1 MTLVRDKIQLLL
13 VDFLTINLAWLIYY
27 LIRIE
32 SEWIAYV
39 VDPDLW
45 IPMIAIY
52 FYWLLLFMFVGLYRP
67 WYAKSRFD
75 EFALI
80 FKTVTVGV
88 LIVFFVIFFDD
99 TLTNAPAITRIVI
112 LFYWGIMLVLVGGG
126 RLAIRSL
133 QRRLLNA
140 GIGLRRSLIVGWS
153 AKAKNLFDLVEQHPA
168 LGYTIVGFVR
178 TDKRKQILSYKNS
191 RIVGALQN
199 LPALIK
205 KFRVQELLVALES
218 TEHEKLLEVIR
229 YSDDQH
235 VGIKIMPDMYDI
247 ISGQA
252 RTNQI
257 YGFPLIEI
265 MPEIMPPWEQS
276 LKRLI
281 DIGFSSCVLIIG
293 FPFWLLIGLLIKLS
307 SPGPVL
313 YRQKRIGKNGDEF
326 NIFKFRSMRS
336 DAEKYGPQWAGKK
349 DPRVTRLGWFLRK
362 AHLDEIPQFINVLQ
376 GDMSLVGPRPER
388 PYFVDKLSKD
398 IPLYQRRL
406 KVRPGIT
413 GWAQV
418 KHKYDESLEDVKIK
432 LQYDLFYIENMS
444 IRMDIKIILNTVYV
458 MVMGKGHT

>member
-1 MTLVRDKIQLLL
+1 MSTSRDKLLLLL
-13 VDFLTINLAWLIYY
+13 VDLITINSAWLIYY

-32 SEWIAYV
+32 SEWIAKIVEPELV
-39 VDPDLW
+39 VP
-45 IPMIAIY
+45 IIVFY
-52 FYWLLLFMFVGLYRP
+52 CYWLVLFIFVGLYRP
-67 WYAKSRFD
+67 WYAQSRFD

-80 FKTVTVGV
+80 FKTVTFGV
-88 LIVFFVIFFDD
+88 IVLFFVIFIDD
-99 TLTNAPAITRIVI
+99 ASTNAPAISRMVI
-112 LFYWGIMLVLVGGG
+112 LLYWGIMILFIGGG

-133 QRRLLNA
+133 QRRLLRA
-140 GIGLRRSLIVGWS
+140 GIGLRRSLIIGWS
-153 AKAKNLFDLVEQHPA
+153 QKAKNLFDMIERYPA

-178 TDKRKQILSYKNS
+178 TDKRKQILTYKQA
-191 RIVGALQN
+191 RIVGVLQN

-205 KFRVQELLVALES
+205 KFHAQELLVALES

-229 YSDDQH
+229 YSDSQH

-281 DIGFSSCVLIIG
+281 DIGFSFCVLVIG
-293 FPFWLLIGLLIKLS
+293 FPFWLLVGLCIKLS
-307 SPGPVL
+307 SPGPML
-313 YRQKRIGKNGDEF
+313 YRQKRVGKDGQEF
-326 NIFKFRSMRS
+326 IIYKFRSMHG

-349 DPRVTRLGWFLRK
+349 DPRVTTFGWFLRK
-362 AHLDEIPQFINVLQ
+362 SHLDEIPQFINVFQ

-388 PYFVDKLSKD
+388 PFFVEKLSKD

-418 KHKYDESLEDVKIK
+418 KHKYDESVEDVKVK

-444 IRMDIKIILNTVYV
+444 IRMDLKIILNTIYV
-458 MVMGKGHT
+458 MLAGKGHA

>member
-1 MTLVRDKIQLLL
+1 MSTTRDKIQLFL

-27 LIRIE
+27 LIRIK
-32 SEWIAYV
+32 SDWIAYV
-39 VDPDLW
+39 VEPEL
-45 IPMIAIY
+45 M
-52 FYWLLLFMFVGLYRP
+52 LFLFVGLYRP

-80 FKTVTVGV
+80 FKTVTVG
-88 LIVFFVIFFDD
+88 IVILFFVIFFDD
-99 TLTNAPAITRIVI
+99 ASTNSPAISRMLI
-112 LFYWGIMLVLVGGG
+112 LLYWAIMLLFVGGG
-126 RLAIRSL
+126 RLAIRSI
-133 QRRLLNA
+133 QRGLLGA
-140 GIGLRRSLIVGWS
+140 GIGLRRSLIIGWS
-153 AKAKNLFDLVEQHPA
+153 PKAKNLYDMVGQHPA
-168 LGYTIVGFVR
+168 LGYTIVGFIR
-178 TDKRKQILSYKNS
+178 TDKRKQISSYKDA
-191 RIVGALQN
+191 RILGVLQN

-205 KFRVQELLVALES
+205 KFQIQELLVALES

-229 YSDDQH
+229 YSDTEH

-281 DIGFSSCVLIIG
+281 DIGFSSCVLVIG
-293 FPFWLLIGLLIKLS
+293 FPFWIIIGLFIRIS
-307 SPGPVL
+307 SPGPTL
-313 YRQKRIGKNGDEF
+313 YKQKRVGRNGEEF
-326 NIFKFRSMRS
+326 TIYKFRSMRS
-336 DAEKYGPQWAGKK
+336 DAEKNGPQWAGKK
-349 DPRVTRLGWFLRK
+349 DPRVTKFGWFMRK
-362 AHLDEIPQFINVLQ
+362 AHLDEIPQFINVLR

-388 PYFVDKLSKD
+388 PFFVEKLSKE
-398 IPLYQRRL
+398 IPLYPRRL

-444 IRMDIKIILNTVYV
+444 IRMDLKILLNTVYV
-458 MVMGKGHT
+458 MLMGKGHA

>member
-1 MTLVRDKIQLLL
+1 MTILRDKLQLFFI
-13 VDFLTINLAWLIYY
+13 DFLTINIAWVAYY

-32 SEWIAYV
+32 SNWIAYV
-39 VDPDLW
+39 VEPELW
-45 IPMIAIY
+45 VPMIVIY
-52 FYWLLLFMFVGLYRP
+52 CYWLILFTFVGLYRP

-75 EFALI
+75 EFALL
-80 FKTVTVGV
+80 FKT
-88 LIVFFVIFFDD
+88 
-99 TLTNAPAITRIVI
+99 ITIGIVI
-112 LFYWGIMLVLVGGG
+112 LFFLIFIDDTSNNSPAISRLLILLYWGIMLLFVGGG
-126 RLAIRSL
+126 RLAIRSV
-133 QRRLLNA
+133 QRRLLRA
-140 GIGLRRSLIVGWS
+140 GIGLRRSLIIGWS
-153 AKAKNLFDLVEQHPA
+153 QKAKNMYDMIEQHPA

-178 TDKRKQILSYKNS
+178 TDKRKQIMSYKNI
-191 RIVGALQN
+191 RIVGVLQN
-199 LPALIK
+199 LPVLIK
-205 KFRVQELLVALES
+205 KFRIQELIVALES

-229 YSDDQH
+229 YSDEQY

-281 DIGFSSCVLIIG
+281 DIGFSSCVLVIG
-293 FPFWLLIGLLIKLS
+293 FPVWLIIALIIKIDS
-307 SPGPVL
+307 RGPVL
-313 YRQKRIGKNGDEF
+313 YKQARVGKDGKEF
-326 NIFKFRSMRS
+326 IIYKFRSMRG

-349 DPRVTRLGWFLRK
+349 DPRVTTFGWFLRK
-362 AHLDEIPQFINVLQ
+362 AHLDEIPQFINVFQ

-388 PYFVDKLSKD
+388 SFFVEKLSKE
-398 IPLYQRRL
+398 IPLYPRRL

-444 IRMDIKIILNTVYV
+444 LRMDIKIILNTIYV
-458 MVMGKGHT
+458 MLMGRGHA